1 MPCVPAALQPSKIKG
16 MKLPQDKATQ
26 AKPGRG
32 HDCHPNPVPAFS
44 TCKVTRKHQPGDGS
58 WAHTCH
64 REQALAKARTP
75 WRKSSS
81 PRKDLY
87 NIASFSQTLYSK
99 SQQHSSSFDTTAKKL
114 YWCQAGRVTWQ
125 GYSLELEQISQ
136 RRWLITM
143 GSQLLSL
150 ATSHRA
156 FIFPSLPSC
165 SAFKLPWCF
174 LKSQAWRHQQLLIPK
189 GSHLFVWR
197 AASLQKPPGN
207 THLF

>member
-99 SQQHSSSFDTTAKKL
+99 SQQHSSSFDTTAKKAL
-114 YWCQAGRVTWQ
+114 LVPGWESNLAGVQPGTRADFTEKVVNHYGISITVSGNIPQSIHIPFSPFLLCFQAPMVLPEEPG
-125 GYSLELEQISQ
+125 LEAP
-136 RRWLITM
+136 T
-143 GSQLLSL
+143 
-150 ATSHRA
+150 
-156 FIFPSLPSC
+156 
-165 SAFKLPWCF
+165 
-174 LKSQAWRHQQLLIPK
+174 
-189 GSHLFVWR
+189 
-197 AASLQKPPGN
+197 AA
-207 THLF
+207 HA